1 MEVTVSRLP
10 LGKNQVDNAT
20 GKRKYSRPKL
30 VVYGSVR
37 EFTQAKSE
45 ALPDELSAMRMH
57 PPT

>member
-1 MEVTVSRLP
+1 MEVTVRLP
-10 LGKNQVDNAT
+10 LGKNPVDNAT

-45 ALPDELSAMRMH
+45 DRPDQTSAMRMH
-57 PPT
+57 PPI